1 LTSWISSVIVDNEI
15 VGNNIVLAY
24 MEDMMKKKLKQA
36 YGNWVEGSRFWD
48 RESDTELLVEKLD
61 EGAHILLVAQRR
73 MGKTSLLKEIKRQ
86 LSDRYTCLFVDL
98 QKASTAEDAIVEVS
112 LALKPYKSLWNKTKD
127 LFSNVLNK
135 LAESIEEVNLG
146 EIGIKL
152 RAGLTSANWVEK
164 GDSLLSILAESELP
178 VLLLI
183 DEVPLMVN
191 RMLKGENFRITPER
205 KAKVDE
211 FMSWLRKNS
220 LEHQGKIR
228 IVLSGSIGFEPILHQ
243 AGLSATI
250 NNFQPFDLKPWNER
264 TATGCLQALAAE
276 YGIQFKNDAEA
287 EMVRRLGCCIPH
299 HVQMFFTHVYDR
311 CKRRGRMEFYPDE
324 VNDIYES
331 EMLGIRGH
339 AELTHY
345 EERLK
350 LVLGP
355 ELFTLALEMLTETA
369 VTGCLTRESLAA
381 LQKGCEFGERNVQDA
396 SEEILRVLE
405 HDGYI
410 KAGKGEFL
418 FESYLLQDWWKKRY
432 GYFHVPV
439 LERGI

>member
-1 LTSWISSVIVDNEI
+1 
-15 VGNNIVLAY
+15 
-24 MEDMMKKKLKQA
+24 MRKKLKQA
-36 YGNWVEGSRFWD
+36 HGNWVEGDRFWN
-48 RESDTELLVEKLD
+48 READIELLTRKLA

-73 MGKTSLLKEIKRQ
+73 MGKTSLMKEIKRQ
-86 LSDRYTCLFVDL
+86 LSDRFTCLFIDL
-98 QKASTAEDAIVEVS
+98 QKATGVEDAIVEIS
-112 LALKPYKSLWNKTKD
+112 LALKPHKTLWLKTKD
-127 LFSNVLNK
+127 LFSNALGK
-135 LAESIEEVNLG
+135 LVGGIEEVNLG

-152 RAGLTSANWVEK
+152 RAGLTSGNWSEK
-164 GDSLLSILAESELP
+164 GDSLFSILAESDRP

-191 RMLKGENFRITPER
+191 RMLKGEDFKITHER
-205 KAKVDE
+205 KARVDE

-220 LEHQGKIR
+220 QEHQGKIR
-228 IVLSGSIGFEPILHQ
+228 IVLSGSIGFEPILRQ

-250 NNFQPFDLKPWNER
+250 NNFQPFDLKPWATE
-264 TATGCLQALAAE
+264 TAIGCLQALANE
-276 YGIQFKNDAEA
+276 YGIHFKNNAEDAMA
-287 EMVRRLGCCIPH
+287 NRLGCCIPH

-345 EERLK
+345 EDRLK

-355 ELFTLALEMLTETA
+355 EIFPLALEMLTETA
-369 VTGCLTRESLAA
+369 VAGCLSKEALAA
-381 LQKGCEFGERNVQDA
+381 LQKSYEFSERSARDA
-396 SEEILRVLE
+396 TEEILRVLE

-410 KAGKGEFL
+410 KSGKGGYV
-418 FESYLLQDWWKKRY
+418 FESHLLKDWWEKRY
-432 GYFHVPV
+432 GYFYVPV
-439 LERGI
+439 LERGL

>member
-1 LTSWISSVIVDNEI
+1 
-15 VGNNIVLAY
+15 
-24 MEDMMKKKLKQA
+24 MQKKLVQA
-36 YGNWVEGSRFWD
+36 HGNWVEGDRFWD
-48 RESDTELLVEKLD
+48 RESDTALMIEKLD

-73 MGKTSLLKEIKRQ
+73 MGKTSLMKEVKR
-86 LSDRYTCLFVDL
+86 LVSDRYTCLFVDL
-98 QKASTAEDAIVEVS
+98 QKASSAEDAIVEIS
-112 LALKPYKSLWNKTKD
+112 IALKPHTTLWGKTKG
-127 LFSNVLNK
+127 LFSNALTM
-135 LAESIEEVNLG
+135 LAENIEELNLG

-152 RAGLTSANWVEK
+152 RAGLTTGNWSEK
-164 GDSLLSILAESELP
+164 GDSLFSILAASEQP

-191 RMLKGENFRITPER
+191 RMLKGDDFKITSER

-220 LEHQGKIR
+220 LAHQGKIR
-228 IVLSGSIGFEPILHQ
+228 IVLSGSIGFEPILRQ

-250 NNFQPFDLKPWNER
+250 NNFQPFDLKPWDDG
-264 TATGCLQALAAE
+264 AAIGCLQALAAE
-276 YGIQFKNDAEA
+276 YGIQFEDNVEA
-287 EMVRRLGCCIPH
+287 VMVKKLGCCIPH
-299 HVQMFFTHVYDR
+299 HVQMFFSHVYDR
-311 CKRRGRMEFYPDE
+311 CKRRGRMKFYPDE

-339 AELTHY
+339 SELTHY
-345 EERLK
+345 EDRLK
-350 LVLGP
+350 IVLGP
-355 ELFTLALEMLTETA
+355 EIFTMALEILSETA
-369 VTGCLTRESLAA
+369 VTGCLTRQALAA
-381 LQKGCEFGERNVQDA
+381 VHNGYEFEGRSALSA

-410 KAGKGEFL
+410 KRAGGGYV

-439 LERGI
+439 LERGIEP

>member
-1 LTSWISSVIVDNEI
+1 
-15 VGNNIVLAY
+15 
-24 MEDMMKKKLKQA
+24 M
-36 YGNWVEGSRFWD
+36 
-48 RESDTELLVEKLD
+48 
-61 EGAHILLVAQRR
+61 
-73 MGKTSLLKEIKRQ
+73 
-86 LSDRYTCLFVDL
+86 
-98 QKASTAEDAIVEVS
+98 
-112 LALKPYKSLWNKTKD
+112 
-127 LFSNVLNK
+127 
-135 LAESIEEVNLG
+135 NLG

-228 IVLSGSIGFEPILHQ
+228 IVLSGSIGFEPILYQ

-250 NNFQPFDLKPWNER
+250 NNFQPFDLKPWNDP
-264 TATGCLQALAAE
+264 TAIGCLQALAAE
-276 YGIQFKNDAEA
+276 YGIQFKNDADA
-287 EMVRRLGCCIPH
+287 AMVRRLGCCIPH

-350 LVLGP
+350 IVLGP
-355 ELFTLALEMLTETA
+355 ELFTLALEMLTEAA

-410 KAGKGEFL
+410 KAGKGGFL
-418 FESYLLQDWWKKRY
+418 FESYLLRDWWKKRY
-432 GYFHVPV
+432 EYFHVPV

>member
-1 LTSWISSVIVDNEI
+1 
-15 VGNNIVLAY
+15 
-24 MEDMMKKKLKQA
+24 MKRKLKQA
-36 YGNWVEGSRFWD
+36 YGNWVEGDRFWD
-48 RESDTELLVEKLD
+48 RESDAKLLIEKLD
-61 EGAHILLVAQRR
+61 EGSHILLVAQRR
-73 MGKTSLLKEIKRQ
+73 MGKTSLMKEIKRQ
-86 LSDRYTCLFVDL
+86 LNGRYTCLFVDL
-98 QKASTAEDAIVEVS
+98 QKASVAEDAIVEIS
-112 LALKPYKSLWNKTKD
+112 LALKPHNSLWNKTKD
-127 LFSNVLNK
+127 LFSNALNK
-135 LAESIEEVNLG
+135 IAGGIEELNLG

-152 RAGLTSANWVEK
+152 RAGLTCGNWGEK
-164 GDSLLSILAESELP
+164 GDSILSILAASELP

-191 RMLKGENFRITPER
+191 RMLKGEDFKITSER
-205 KAKVDE
+205 KARVDE

-228 IVLSGSIGFEPILHQ
+228 IVLSGSIGFEPILRQ

-250 NNFQPFDLKPWNER
+250 NNFQPFDLKPWDTS
-264 TATGCLQALAAE
+264 TAIGCLQALAAE
-276 YGIQFKNDAEA
+276 YGVHFKNDAEA
-287 EMVRRLGCCIPH
+287 AMVKRIGCCIPH

-311 CKRRGRMEFYPDE
+311 CKRRERMDFYSDE

-345 EERLK
+345 EDRLK

-355 ELFTLALEMLTETA
+355 ELFPLALEMLTETA
-369 VTGCLTRESLAA
+369 VSGCLTRQTLAA
-381 LQKGCEFGERNVQDA
+381 LQKGYEFDEISVQSA
-396 SEEILRVLE
+396 EEEILRVLE

-410 KAGKGEFL
+410 KAGKGGYV

-432 GYFHVPV
+432 SYFYVPV